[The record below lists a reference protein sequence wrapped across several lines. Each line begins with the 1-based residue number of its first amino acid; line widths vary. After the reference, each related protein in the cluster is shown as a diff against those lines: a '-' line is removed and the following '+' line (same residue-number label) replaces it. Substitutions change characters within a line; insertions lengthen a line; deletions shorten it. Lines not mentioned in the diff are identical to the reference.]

1 MEEEH
6 EGTNTTWDNT
16 PNHLKPETLT
26 MIECDNDDDDDDD
39 IIIKTL
45 NNNNNEKK
53 KRTSNEM
60 KISSETF
67 VFKKVAENV
76 TDAVMQLY
84 FSKNGVITKNGKPD
98 KEKNEFTLLAGFVVE
113 EVDGNGCRGKA
124 NTSSSFRC
132 VALGTGTKCIPNAKR
147 RKDGCV
153 LCDSHAEVVARRAL
167 VKWMHEEIS
176 KASTSTVVSPQKS
189 VFVREAQTEMFRL
202 KENVKLHFF
211 ISQPPCGD
219 ASVFKAKEKEEEEV
233 IITVREV
240 TKRKGLKR
248 MKKGGVTNG
257 QPGVTGAKMV
267 ALSDDGKDDA
277 KYKVDAE
284 FGVSEQET
292 CRCRIKPGRGDL
304 TSSMSCSDKIAKW
317 IMLGFQ
323 GTLLSLV
330 ISHPMRMSTITIGSN
345 AAQGDDIERIA
356 QSSRR
361 AFIDRVPL
369 SLRDTLLNSE
379 EPPRVVFINISTEK
393 SEELQ
398 SFSSASRG
406 KERVSCPT
414 SINWFENC
422 DKQEVTVGATGFKAG
437 APRPPSDAP
446 LAISGNLWKKHV
458 SRLSRR
464 ALVKDFIEKV
474 MPPSF
479 RAATSAKIDSYQSLK
494 TYAGKQGKY
503 AMHRKMFLNAEVF
516 QSWTKKE
523 DAFSQF
529 AIVSPQEMP
538 VV

>member
-1 MEEEH
+1 
-6 EGTNTTWDNT
+6 
-16 PNHLKPETLT
+16 
-26 MIECDNDDDDDDD
+26 MINSDDDVNDDDDDDDDD
-39 IIIKTL
+39 IIIKTKD
-45 NNNNNEKK
+45 NDDEKK
-53 KRTSNEM
+53 K
-60 KISSETF
+60 
-67 VFKKVAENV
+67 FKQVAENV

-113 EVDGNGCRGKA
+113 EMDGNGFVCGKA

-219 ASVFKAKEKEEEEV
+219 ASVFKAKEKEEEEEV
-233 IITVREV
+233 MITVREV

-248 MKKGGVTNG
+248 MKMGGVTNG

-503 AMHRKMFLNAEVF
+503 AMHRKMFLSAEVF